1 MNVSPRTLAKGTWE
15 PESGIVTMNGLK
27 ESLPEVS
34 CDCKW
39 HVGQLVE
46 VAPRTWPGQNRPGGH
61 GRITHVHVDKNG
73 IFKLDIKYIIGVGT
87 DLRLDEH
94 YVTPYQEPT
103 SRIRSRRQVSPET
116 VVQEDNKENKKGGKR
131 SRKDPSQ
138 QRKKNTDSEQSKRTL
153 NFPALRPKKKAMK
166 KSGTKRQTADPTE
179 ALSEDVEDGPHQLSN
194 GIPREIACEEGKN
207 TFLSPLNDFSKLN
220 NSQKKNH
227 QTVSPE
233 DVFDGDSLSSVGE
246 KYDDDMQDVEQAE
259 AVNVASK
266 SPISRT
272 KPLMRGDL
280 NTENVNVEPKRAS
293 QPMINLERIQ
303 QAQIDVA
310 RKFVDEVVHHKVAND
325 HSTRD
330 EACSEE
336 VAREQL
342 FDSCLIFVFDM
353 NDQYVS
359 EEDVLRLVNERRVV
373 EQSDAAP
380 FKQEEVEAYLES
392 LVSKNRIMKAD
403 GMVFFL

>member
-1 MNVSPRTLAKGTWE
+1 
-15 PESGIVTMNGLK
+15 
-27 ESLPEVS
+27 
-34 CDCKW
+34 
-39 HVGQLVE
+39 
-46 VAPRTWPGQNRPGGH
+46 
-61 GRITHVHVDKNG
+61 VDKNG
-73 IFKLDIKYIIGVGT
+73 NFKLDIKYIIGVGT

-103 SRIRSRRQVSPET
+103 SRIRSRRQVSPEA

-138 QRKKNTDSEQSKRTL
+138 QRKKNNDSEQSKRTL

-166 KSGTKRQTADPTE
+166 KSGTMRQSADPTE

-220 NSQKKNH
+220 NRQKKKH
-227 QTVSPE
+227 HTVSPE

-246 KYDDDMQDVEQAE
+246 KYYDDMQDVEQAE

-266 SPISRT
+266 SPISHT

-280 NTENVNVEPKRAS
+280 NAENVNVEPMRAAE
-293 QPMINLERIQ
+293 PMNNLERIQ

-310 RKFVDEVVHHKVAND
+310 KRFVNEVVQ
-325 HSTRD
+325 HS
-330 EACSEE
+330 EVKNELPCEE
-336 VAREQL
+336 PNPEQVAREQL
-342 FDSCLIFVFDM
+342 FDSCLIYVFDM

-359 EEDVLRLVNERRVV
+359 EEDVIRLVNERRVV

-380 FKQEEVEAYLES
+380 FGQEEVEAYLES